1 MLGLTWKV
9 IPGFRHGD
17 WRAKL
22 IGVAQVCVGIV
33 AVLGSVSMA
42 TLSPFWLLG
51 FIAAQG
57 LLVVGVILFVVV
69 VLFAQRTLIEE
80 EFGPGEIV
88 FNEGEPGR
96 HLYVIKAGTVQVLVK
111 APDGAQRLVNELGPG
126 DHFGE
131 MALLGNVPRNATIRT
146 VTRVQALKMARG
158 SFAALYTSLPGFNEQ
173 FNRVMEA
180 RLKELRT
187 R

>member
-1 MLGLTWKV
+1 
-9 IPGFRHGD
+9 
-17 WRAKL
+17 
-22 IGVAQVCVGIV
+22 
-33 AVLGSVSMA
+33 
-42 TLSPFWLLG
+42 
-51 FIAAQG
+51 
-57 LLVVGVILFVVV
+57 
-69 VLFAQRTLIEE
+69 
-80 EFGPGEIV
+80 
-88 FNEGEPGR
+88 
-96 HLYVIKAGTVQVLVK
+96 
-111 APDGAQRLVNELGPG
+111 
-126 DHFGE
+126 